1 MAPSDIIETI
11 CLTFIN
17 DDTWPVFIF
26 PDHSVPD
33 DEIAPRPNKQALPA
47 FILAREE
54 FIWRDPS
61 ELLEYDPK
69 LPYDH
74 FQPARTNYEIQR
86 EKAFK
91 EARDLRSMDYYHS
104 LALRN
109 KVKKDQDKADKE
121 KVKQEVTIDV
131 EDSDDGD
138 TFVKPSKPKPSKA
151 ISLSSDSDGDLPN
164 LLAITPL
171 SRKRPLSSI
180 YKRPGLP
187 SPSPTPKHRKLSPKI
202 PTPRTPF
209 GEEDDDSDINLP
221 TPRTSTPT
229 KQPASKKKVVSNW
242 KPSGKLPK
250 IAPDDYVARKQLELA
265 MVKKG
270 DGKEKPEEAEV
281 IMRVKDPLKVNIYV
295 GQEEK
300 LFIVD
305 RAVVQNYS
313 QVMKHIKGDRHT
325 GFEIKDSL
333 FEKWQPSVF
342 ESVVSWLNTA
352 DYKPRLIEGKHPH
365 LEDIK
370 SVGQFDEAAEA
381 ASKLWNIARKLQ
393 LTGLQE
399 LLYRKIE
406 VQSPLSTNTLLIMTR
421 LVFWNCADETE
432 IDNKM
437 RDMLKLDVAKRLHEI
452 LEEDAML
459 FSRVIKSEVELA
471 NYIWQYQAEHPW
483 KEADEHLSEGDGDDD
498 SDDED

>member
-1 MAPSDIIETI
+1 
-11 CLTFIN
+11 
-17 DDTWPVFIF
+17 
-26 PDHSVPD
+26 
-33 DEIAPRPNKQALPA
+33 
-47 FILAREE
+47 
-54 FIWRDPS
+54 
-61 ELLEYDPK
+61 
-69 LPYDH
+69 
-74 FQPARTNYEIQR
+74 
-86 EKAFK
+86 
-91 EARDLRSMDYYHS
+91 
-104 LALRN
+104 
-109 KVKKDQDKADKE
+109 
-121 KVKQEVTIDV
+121 
-131 EDSDDGD
+131 
-138 TFVKPSKPKPSKA
+138 
-151 ISLSSDSDGDLPN
+151 
-164 LLAITPL
+164 
-171 SRKRPLSSI
+171 
-180 YKRPGLP
+180 
-187 SPSPTPKHRKLSPKI
+187 
-202 PTPRTPF
+202 
-209 GEEDDDSDINLP
+209 
-221 TPRTSTPT
+221 
-229 KQPASKKKVVSNW
+229 
-242 KPSGKLPK
+242 
-250 IAPDDYVARKQLELA
+250 
-265 MVKKG
+265 
-270 DGKEKPEEAEV
+270 
-281 IMRVKDPLKVNIYV
+281 
-295 GQEEK
+295 
-300 LFIVD
+300 
-305 RAVVQNYS
+305 
-313 QVMKHIKGDRHT
+313 MKHIKGDRHT
-325 GFEIKDSL
+325 GFEIKNSV

-406 VQSPLSTNTLLIMTR
+406 VQSPLPTNTLLIMTR